1 MTQLV
6 TREDS
11 DLSVRIAGDCD
22 TVIAAEIERLRRRL
36 PSLSKADV
44 AAIDDALAQL
54 AERLLLDAIRRRPE
68 LHDTVDPI
76 FSPLNSQRKAT
87 S

>member
-1 MTQLV
+1 MTQLE

-11 DLSVRIAGDCD
+11 DLSVRIAAECD
-22 TVIAAEIERLRRRL
+22 AVIAAELERLQHRL
-36 PSLSKADV
+36 PSMSETDL

-68 LHDTVDPI
+68 LHDAVDPI